1 MHETANIDSPI
12 DCGIDAPIDRSAF
25 RFCVAPMMDWTDR
38 HDRYFLRLISRHA
51 RLYTEMVTADAV
63 RFGCRD
69 RLLGFDKAEHPLG
82 LQLGGSEPN
91 ALAEAAQI
99 GESYGYDE
107 INLNIGCPS
116 HRVQSGRFG
125 ACLMQEPKLV
135 ADCVAAMRAAVKIP
149 ISIKCRLG
157 VDEQEPRKS
166 LFELVEQ
173 TAAANCHI
181 FIVHARKAW
190 LSGLS
195 PRQNRDIPPLDYEL
209 VYELKKTYPQLT
221 IILNGGIE
229 TLQAAGAHMPH
240 VDGVMLGRAAYKR
253 PYMLADVDALFY
265 GDMRKPLSREEIICA
280 LIPYAENL
288 VRQNVPLHA
297 LTRHLMG
304 LYAEQPGARIW
315 RQWLSE
321 HAPRAK
327 ADVNVLSTFL
337 TAQKMRT
344 YESQA
349 HESRTLESQAHESQA
364 AQAYECA

>member
-1 MHETANIDSPI
+1 MHEKTDIDNSIDKPI
-12 DCGIDAPIDRSAF
+12 NPPIDRRAF

-69 RLLGFDKAEHPLG
+69 RLLGFDKAEHPIG
-82 LQLGGSEPN
+82 LQLGGSEPD
-91 ALAEAAQI
+91 ALTQAAQI
-99 GESYGYDE
+99 GEAYGYDE

-125 ACLMQEPKLV
+125 ACLMQEPQLV
-135 ADCVAAMRAAVKIP
+135 AACVAAMRAAVKIP

-157 VDEQEPRKS
+157 VDEQEPREA
-166 LFELVEQ
+166 LFELVAQ
-173 TAAANCHI
+173 TAAAGCHI
-181 FIVHARKAW
+181 FIIHARKAW

-209 VYELKKTYPQLT
+209 VYELKKTYPHLT

-229 TLQAAGAHMPH
+229 TLQAARAHLPH

-265 GDMRKPLSREEIICA
+265 GDTRKPLSREEIICA

-288 VRQNVPLHA
+288 VRQNVPLSA

-304 LYAEQPGARIW
+304 LYAAQPGGRIW
-315 RQWLSE
+315 RRWLSE
-321 HAPRAK
+321 QAPRAK
-327 ADVNVLSTFL
+327 ADARFLSNLL
-337 TAQKMRT
+337 TAMQTRPHKLQM
-344 YESQA
+344 
-349 HESRTLESQAHESQA
+349 HESQTPESRIPEIQA
-364 AQAYECA
+364 ALAL